1 MKKLLFIH
9 NISHIENAKE
19 TKGKL
24 LELISFSV
32 SIYFHTAKLS
42 IRKYNCERMPIY
54 SKNKSG
60 YNLIEVVHLIY
71 TEILY
76 LIERNI
82 KEDLNKFQV
91 VSRKLQRMEMS
102 ILPILIKSNSDE
114 NPWNTFFWNLT
125 N

>member
-1 MKKLLFIH
+1 
-9 NISHIENAKE
+9 
-19 TKGKL
+19 
-24 LELISFSV
+24 
-32 SIYFHTAKLS
+32 
-42 IRKYNCERMPIY
+42 MPIY